1 MKKLSKGFALV
12 EVVIVIVL
20 LSGSLLVFLE
30 ALSQAK
36 SLQVK
41 SEIITTQSLLLHS
54 KINEIRSISYGDIV
68 QNGSYT
74 IFSDYPNYS
83 YLYNVSYVND
93 NLETVNSATNMKRID
108 LNIKHNSNSYTVI
121 SESLLYLTYKKQD
134 GQIYKSNKQRL
145 YSG

>member
-1 MKKLSKGFALV
+1 MKMLSKGFALV

-54 KINEIRSISYGDIV
+54 KINEIRSNSYEDIV
-68 QNGSYT
+68 QNGSYN

-121 SESLLYLTYKKQD
+121 SESF
-134 GQIYKSNKQRL
+134 IISNL
-145 YSG
+145 

>member
-1 MKKLSKGFALV
+1 MKMISKGFALV

-54 KINEIRSISYGDIV
+54 KINEIRSNGYGDIV
-68 QNGSYT
+68 QNGSYN

-108 LNIKHNSNSYTVI
+108 LNIKHNSNSYPAI
-121 SESLLYLTYKKQD
+121 SESF
-134 GQIYKSNKQRL
+134 IISNL
-145 YSG
+145 

>member
-1 MKKLSKGFALV
+1 MKMISKGFALV

-54 KINEIRSISYGDIV
+54 KINEIRSNSYEDIV
-68 QNGSYT
+68 QNGSYN

-93 NLETVNSATNMKRID
+93 NLEAVNSATNMKRID
-108 LNIKHNSNSYTVI
+108 LNIKHNSNSYPAI
-121 SESLLYLTYKKQD
+121 SESF
-134 GQIYKSNKQRL
+134 IISNL
-145 YSG
+145 

>member
-1 MKKLSKGFALV
+1 MKMISKGFALV

-54 KINEIRSISYGDIV
+54 KINEIRSNSYEDIV
-68 QNGSYT
+68 QNGSYN

-93 NLETVNSATNMKRID
+93 NLETVNSATNMKRVD
-108 LNIKHNSNSYTVI
+108 LNIKHNSNSYPAI
-121 SESLLYLTYKKQD
+121 SESF
-134 GQIYKSNKQRL
+134 IISNL
-145 YSG
+145 

>member
-1 MKKLSKGFALV
+1 MKMLSKGFALV

-68 QNGSYT
+68 QNGSYN

-108 LNIKHNSNSYTVI
+108 LNIKHNSNSYPLI
-121 SESLLYLTYKKQD
+121 SESF
-134 GQIYKSNKQRL
+134 IISNL
-145 YSG
+145 

>member
-1 MKKLSKGFALV
+1 MKMLSKGFALV

-93 NLETVNSATNMKRID
+93 NLETVNSVTNMKRIN
-108 LNIKHNSNSYTVI
+108 LNIKHNSNSYPLI
-121 SESLLYLTYKKQD
+121 SESF
-134 GQIYKSNKQRL
+134 IISNL
-145 YSG
+145 

>member
-1 MKKLSKGFALV
+1 MKMISKGFALV

-54 KINEIRSISYGDIV
+54 KINEIRSNSYGDIV
-68 QNGSYT
+68 QNGSYN

-83 YLYNVSYVND
+83 YLYWLFSFK
-93 NLETVNSATNMKRID
+93 S
-108 LNIKHNSNSYTVI
+108 NIIMQEFFLHT
-121 SESLLYLTYKKQD
+121 LYLFLA
-134 GQIYKSNKQRL
+134 S
-145 YSG
+145 

>member
-1 MKKLSKGFALV
+1 MKILSKGFALV
-12 EVVIVIVL
+12 ELVIVIVL

-54 KINEIRSISYGDIV
+54 KINEIRSNSYEDIV
-68 QNGSYT
+68 QNGSYNV
-74 IFSDYPNYS
+74 FSDYPNYS

-93 NLETVNSATNMKRID
+93 YLETVNSATNMKRID
-108 LNIKHNSNSYTVI
+108 LNIKHNSNSYPAI
-121 SESLLYLTYKKQD
+121 SESFIISKL
-134 GQIYKSNKQRL
+134 
-145 YSG
+145 

>member
-1 MKKLSKGFALV
+1 MKMLSKGFALV

-54 KINEIRSISYGDIV
+54 KINEIRSYSYEDIV
-68 QNGSYT
+68 QNGSYN

-93 NLETVNSATNMKRID
+93 NLEAVNSATNMKRID
-108 LNIKHNSNSYTVI
+108 LNIKHNSNSYPAI
-121 SESLLYLTYKKQD
+121 SESF
-134 GQIYKSNKQRL
+134 IISNL
-145 YSG
+145 

>member
-1 MKKLSKGFALV
+1 MKMLSKGFALV

-68 QNGSYT
+68 QNSSYN

-93 NLETVNSATNMKRID
+93 NLETVNSATNMKRVD
-108 LNIKHNSNSYTVI
+108 LNIKHNSNSYPAI
-121 SESLLYLTYKKQD
+121 SESF
-134 GQIYKSNKQRL
+134 IISNL
-145 YSG
+145 

>member
-1 MKKLSKGFALV
+1 MKMLLKGFALV

-54 KINEIRSISYGDIV
+54 KINEIRSNSYEDIV
-68 QNGSYT
+68 QNGSYN

-108 LNIKHNSNSYTVI
+108 LNIKHNSNSYPLI
-121 SESLLYLTYKKQD
+121 SESF
-134 GQIYKSNKQRL
+134 IISNL
-145 YSG
+145 

>member
-1 MKKLSKGFALV
+1 MRKTINGFALV

-54 KINEIRSISYGDIV
+54 KINEIRSDNYEDIT
-68 QNGSYT
+68 QNNNYT
-74 IFSDYPNYS
+74 AFSDYPSYS
-83 YLYNVSYVND
+83 YLYTVSYVND
-93 NLETVNSATNMKRID
+93 NLDIVNSATNLKRID
-108 LNIKHNSNSYTVI
+108 LNIKHNSNSYPAI
-121 SESLLYLTYKKQD
+121 SESF
-134 GQIYKSNKQRL
+134 IIANI
-145 YSG
+145 

>member
-1 MKKLSKGFALV
+1 MKMISKGFALV

-93 NLETVNSATNMKRID
+93 NLETVNSATNMKRVD
-108 LNIKHNSNSYTVI
+108 LNIKHNSNSYPLI
-121 SESLLYLTYKKQD
+121 SESF
-134 GQIYKSNKQRL
+134 IISNL
-145 YSG
+145 

>member
-1 MKKLSKGFALV
+1 MKMLSKGFALV

-54 KINEIRSISYGDIV
+54 KINEIRSNSYEDIV
-68 QNGSYT
+68 QNGSYS

-83 YLYNVSYVND
+83 YLYNVSYVKD
-93 NLETVNSATNMKRID
+93 NLEMVNNASNMKRID
-108 LNIKHNSNSYTVI
+108 LNIKHNSNSYPLI
-121 SESLLYLTYKKQD
+121 SESF
-134 GQIYKSNKQRL
+134 IISNL
-145 YSG
+145 

>member
-1 MKKLSKGFALV
+1 MKMLSKGFALD
-12 EVVIVIVL
+12 EEVIVIVL

-54 KINEIRSISYGDIV
+54 KINEIRSNSYEDIV
-68 QNGSYT
+68 QNGSYN

-93 NLETVNSATNMKRID
+93 NLEAVNSATNMKRID
-108 LNIKHNSNSYTVI
+108 PVSYTH
-121 SESLLYLTYKKQD
+121 LTLPT
-134 GQIYKSNKQRL
+134 IYSV
-145 YSG
+145 

>member
-1 MKKLSKGFALV
+1 MKMLSKGFALV

-54 KINEIRSISYGDIV
+54 KINEIRSYSYEDIV
-68 QNGSYT
+68 QNGSYN
-74 IFSDYPNYS
+74 IFSGYPNYS

-93 NLETVNSATNMKRID
+93 NLETVNSVTNMKRID
-108 LNIKHNSNSYTVI
+108 LNIKHNSNSYPLI
-121 SESLLYLTYKKQD
+121 SESF
-134 GQIYKSNKQRL
+134 IISNL
-145 YSG
+145 

>member
-1 MKKLSKGFALV
+1 MKMLSKGFALV

-93 NLETVNSATNMKRID
+93 NLEAVNSATNMKRID
-108 LNIKHNSNSYTVI
+108 LNIKHNSNSYPLI
-121 SESLLYLTYKKQD
+121 SESF
-134 GQIYKSNKQRL
+134 IISNL
-145 YSG
+145 

>member
-1 MKKLSKGFALV
+1 MKMLSKGFALV

-54 KINEIRSISYGDIV
+54 KINEIRSYSYEDIV
-68 QNGSYT
+68 QNGSYN

-108 LNIKHNSNSYTVI
+108 LNIKHNSNSYPLI
-121 SESLLYLTYKKQD
+121 SESF
-134 GQIYKSNKQRL
+134 IISNL
-145 YSG
+145 

>member
-1 MKKLSKGFALV
+1 MKMISKGFALV

-54 KINEIRSISYGDIV
+54 KINEIRSNSYEDIV
-68 QNGSYT
+68 QNGSYN

-108 LNIKHNSNSYTVI
+108 LNIKHNSNSYPSI
-121 SESLLYLTYKKQD
+121 SESF
-134 GQIYKSNKQRL
+134 IISNL
-145 YSG
+145 

>member
-1 MKKLSKGFALV
+1 MKMLSKGFALV

-54 KINEIRSISYGDIV
+54 KINEIRSNSHGDIV
-68 QNGSYT
+68 QNGSYN

-83 YLYNVSYVND
+83 YLYNVSFVND

-108 LNIKHNSNSYTVI
+108 LNIKHNSNSYPLI
-121 SESLLYLTYKKQD
+121 SESF
-134 GQIYKSNKQRL
+134 IISNL
-145 YSG
+145 

>member
-1 MKKLSKGFALV
+1 MKMLSKGFALV

-68 QNGSYT
+68 QNGSYN

-108 LNIKHNSNSYTVI
+108 LNIKHNSNSYPAI
-121 SESLLYLTYKKQD
+121 SESF
-134 GQIYKSNKQRL
+134 IISNL
-145 YSG
+145 

>member
-1 MKKLSKGFALV
+1 MKMLSKGFALV

-68 QNGSYT
+68 QNGSYN

-83 YLYNVSYVND
+83 YLFNVSYVND

-108 LNIKHNSNSYTVI
+108 LNIKHNSNSYPVI
-121 SESLLYLTYKKQD
+121 SESF
-134 GQIYKSNKQRL
+134 IISNL
-145 YSG
+145 

>member
-1 MKKLSKGFALV
+1 M
-12 EVVIVIVL
+12 IVL

-54 KINEIRSISYGDIV
+54 KINEIRSNSYEDIL
-68 QNGSYT
+68 QNGSYN

-83 YLYNVSYVND
+83 YLYNVSYVNN

-108 LNIKHNSNSYTVI
+108 LNIKHNSNSYPAI
-121 SESLLYLTYKKQD
+121 SESFIISKL
-134 GQIYKSNKQRL
+134 
-145 YSG
+145 

>member
-1 MKKLSKGFALV
+1 MKMLSKGFALV

-54 KINEIRSISYGDIV
+54 KINEIRSNSYEDIV
-68 QNGSYT
+68 QNGSYNV
-74 IFSDYPNYS
+74 FSDYPNYS

-93 NLETVNSATNMKRID
+93 YLETVNSATNMKRID
-108 LNIKHNSNSYTVI
+108 LNIKHNSNSYPLI
-121 SESLLYLTYKKQD
+121 SESF
-134 GQIYKSNKQRL
+134 IISNL
-145 YSG
+145 

>member
-1 MKKLSKGFALV
+1 MLSKGFALV

-54 KINEIRSISYGDIV
+54 KINEIRSYSYEDIV
-68 QNGSYT
+68 QNGSYN

-83 YLYNVSYVND
+83 YLYNVSYVNN
-93 NLETVNSATNMKRID
+93 NLEMVNSATNMKRID
-108 LNIKHNSNSYTVI
+108 LNIKHNSNSYPLI
-121 SESLLYLTYKKQD
+121 SESF
-134 GQIYKSNKQRL
+134 IISNL
-145 YSG
+145 

>member
-1 MKKLSKGFALV
+1 MKMISKGFALV

-68 QNGSYT
+68 QNGSYN

-93 NLETVNSATNMKRID
+93 NLETVNSVTNMKRIN
-108 LNIKHNSNSYTVI
+108 LNIKHNSNSYPLI
-121 SESLLYLTYKKQD
+121 SESF
-134 GQIYKSNKQRL
+134 IISNL
-145 YSG
+145 

>member
-1 MKKLSKGFALV
+1 MKMISKGFALV

-54 KINEIRSISYGDIV
+54 KINEIRSYSYEDIV
-68 QNGSYT
+68 QNGSYN

-108 LNIKHNSNSYTVI
+108 LNIKHNSNSYPLI
-121 SESLLYLTYKKQD
+121 SESF
-134 GQIYKSNKQRL
+134 IISNL
-145 YSG
+145 